1 MAEVTENA
9 VQTITFNGVEYKVD
23 EISDKAKYIINQIT
37 DLQQQGVQT
46 RARLDQIE
54 VANKGFTELL
64 GVELEAPQGEIVE

>member
-1 MAEVTENA
+1 MAENEVK
-9 VQTITFNGVEYKVD
+9 TITFNGVEYKVD

-64 GVELEAPQGEIVE
+64 GAELEAPLEGEVV

>member
-1 MAEVTENA
+1 MTENE
-9 VQTITFNGVEYKVD
+9 VKTITFNGVEYKVD

-37 DLQQQGVQT
+37 DLQQQGIQT

>member
-37 DLQQQGVQT
+37 DLQQQGAQT

-64 GVELEAPQGEIVE
+64 GVELEAPLEGEVV

>member
-1 MAEVTENA
+1 MTEVTENA

-37 DLQQQGVQT
+37 DLQQQGAQT

>member
-1 MAEVTENA
+1 MAENEVK
-9 VQTITFNGVEYKVD
+9 TITFNGVEYKVD

-64 GVELEAPQGEIVE
+64 RVELEAPQGEIVE

>member
-1 MAEVTENA
+1 MTENE
-9 VQTITFNGVEYKVD
+9 VKTITFNGVEYKVD

>member
-1 MAEVTENA
+1 MTEVTENA

>member
-1 MAEVTENA
+1 MAENEVK
-9 VQTITFNGVEYKVD
+9 TIPFNGVEYKVD

>member
-1 MAEVTENA
+1 MAENEVK
-9 VQTITFNGVEYKVD
+9 TITFNGVEYKVD

-37 DLQQQGVQT
+37 DLQQQGIQT

>member
-37 DLQQQGVQT
+37 DLQQQGAQT